1 MGRWRHLDLQERSHR
16 SRQFHENIRTRQR
29 GQEHHSDGQEIAF
42 GRVGIKMTETNL
54 FNGIEHVTIAAK
66 DPKGLAR
73 WYCSTFGFKIAYE
86 STRSLTTYVRLGESL
101 LEIIEAG
108 DADRVSHG
116 ERDSGFRH
124 MAISVTDINKAY
136 KNLSSRGS
144 PLSLNHE
151 RRKACGPCSSKTRNT
166 TYCI

>member
-1 MGRWRHLDLQERSHR
+1 
-16 SRQFHENIRTRQR
+16 
-29 GQEHHSDGQEIAF
+29 
-42 GRVGIKMTETNL
+42 MTETNV

-86 STRSLTTYVRLGESL
+86 STRSLTTYVKLGESL

-108 DADRVSHG
+108 DADRVSHA
-116 ERDSGFRH
+116 ERDPGFRH

-136 KNLSSRGS
+136 KNLSSRGVAFKS
-144 PLSLNHE
+144 EPREKEGVWTAFLDDPEQNLLHLIQRSKPL
-151 RRKACGPCSSKTRNT
+151 
-166 TYCI
+166 

>member
-1 MGRWRHLDLQERSHR
+1 
-16 SRQFHENIRTRQR
+16 
-29 GQEHHSDGQEIAF
+29 
-42 GRVGIKMTETNL
+42 MTETNL

-73 WYCSTFGFKIAYE
+73 WYCNTFGFKVAYE
-86 STRSLTTYVRLGESL
+86 STRSLTTYVKLGESL

-116 ERDSGFRH
+116 ERDPGFRH

-136 KNLSSRGS
+136 KNLSSRGVAFKS
-144 PLSLNHE
+144 EPREKEGVWTAFLEDPEHNLLHLIQRSKPL
-151 RRKACGPCSSKTRNT
+151 
-166 TYCI
+166 

>member
-1 MGRWRHLDLQERSHR
+1 
-16 SRQFHENIRTRQR
+16 
-29 GQEHHSDGQEIAF
+29 
-42 GRVGIKMTETNL
+42 MTETSV

-86 STRSLTTYVRLGESL
+86 STRSLTTYVKLGESL

-116 ERDSGFRH
+116 ERDPGFRH
-124 MAISVTDINKAY
+124 MAISVTDIDRAY
-136 KNLSSRGS
+136 KNLSSRGVAFKS
-144 PLSLNHE
+144 EPREKEGVSTAFLDDPEHNLLHLIQRSKPL
-151 RRKACGPCSSKTRNT
+151 
-166 TYCI
+166 